1 MAKLRSVQHPWQLG
15 RARDTCSES
24 SSHLGQ
30 RAMIKKITTKTHVG
44 GLWETGTSF
53 SVGRLPTGAATVEI
67 YAENRLSP

>member
-1 MAKLRSVQHPWQLG
+1 MAKLRSVQHPWELG
-15 RARDTCSES
+15 RARDTCPEI

-30 RAMIKKITTKTHVG
+30 KVKRITTTTHVG